1 MRQFSCMSHANRSS
15 VYGDLLRKK
24 SHFAVEVFAVAK
36 AMAQHFG
43 HGVGRVLLRTVGL
56 LTESHSNERSSPA
69 AASWLTLVHYTHCFS
84 NGAADYIATTF
95 GGLLV
100 LMVPSEFLRYIC
112 PTCWFRSLAMGV
124 KRHEFHP
131 QPTWSGALEPGGNG
145 ECSGKKIFGV

>member
-1 MRQFSCMSHANRSS
+1 MRKFSCMSHANRSS
-15 VYGDLLRKK
+15 VY
-24 SHFAVEVFAVAK
+24 
-36 AMAQHFG
+36 
-43 HGVGRVLLRTVGL
+43 
-56 LTESHSNERSSPA
+56 
-69 AASWLTLVHYTHCFS
+69 
-84 NGAADYIATTF
+84 GAADYIATTF

-100 LMVPSEFLRYIC
+100 LMVPSGFLRYIC